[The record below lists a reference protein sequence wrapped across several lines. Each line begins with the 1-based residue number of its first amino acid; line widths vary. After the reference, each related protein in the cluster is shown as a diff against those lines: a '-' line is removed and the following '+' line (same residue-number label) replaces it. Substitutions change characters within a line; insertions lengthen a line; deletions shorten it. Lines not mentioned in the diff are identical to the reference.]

1 MRLPKQS
8 AIKRFKEENME
19 ITTEDTAEEGLSDLS
34 ASFVIDIVRQEI
46 DSNYANNETQEPK
59 SPT

>member
-1 MRLPKQS
+1 
-8 AIKRFKEENME
+8 ME